1 MRKLI
6 TKTKGKKKS
15 MPKLNKLC
23 SYICIINRKMEV
35 KAKSVTDKGTCYLK
49 MISCEWKNHNFNY
62 FFPLSNVVS
71 KYINNDRKES
81 ESYSL
86 SHVQLFCDPMNCSL
100 PCSSVHWILQARFLE
115 WVAYS
120 SPGDLPYRGIE
131 PRCPELQADSLHL
144 SHQGSPI

>member
-1 MRKLI
+1 
-6 TKTKGKKKS
+6 

-23 SYICIINRKMEV
+23 SYICIINGKMEV

-81 ESYSL
+81 ESVIHSVMSSSFVTPWTVACQAPL
-86 SHVQLFCDPMNCSL
+86 SIEFSKQDFWSGLCILLQGIFPIEESNPGLLNCRQ
-100 PCSSVHWILQARFLE
+100 IL
-115 WVAYS
+115 Y
-120 SPGDLPYRGIE
+120 I
-131 PRCPELQADSLHL
+131 
-144 SHQGSPI
+144 